1 MKEIYSFIITQVEL
15 SGYPPLENIEYPSSF
30 TDERN
35 NFIGIFE
42 EICYYKGLSIECSK
56 NNDFNN
62 CVNNENAF
70 KGSTDKLYNYY
81 NSLI

>member
-1 MKEIYSFIITQVEL
+1 MEL